1 MKKTLL
7 ISSICI
13 AATIIL
19 FLVLFSRGGIIKMKH
34 LENELAQ
41 ISDQNSKLYKENKSL
56 RQEIMLLKNSP
67 EYIEQLA
74 RKELGLI
81 KKNELIYHLKKSKP
95 ASSK

>member
-1 MKKTLL
+1 MKNTLL

-19 FLVLFSRGGIIKMKH
+19 FLVLFSRGGIMKMKH
-34 LENELAQ
+34 LEKELSQ
-41 ISDQNSKLYKENKSL
+41 ISEQNNKLHEENKTL

-67 EYIEQLA
+67 EYIEELA

-81 KKNELIYHLKKSKP
+81 KKDELIYHLKKTNQQRY
-95 ASSK
+95 